1 MRTSPMLRLA
11 IMGVILIALT
21 VPLAMTSGVVAE
33 RTSRRNS
40 VASEVS
46 HDWGGAQS
54 LAGPVLSVP
63 YRYSWT
69 DANGRKQSATR
80 RHYVLPESLAI
91 DGTLEPQVRSRS
103 IFSVLVY
110 TARLKVRGSFRPP
123 TLREAQPAP
132 DAVLWNEATLHLGVA
147 DPRGIARAA
156 DLTWDGKVRGF
167 VPAIAGAGLFESG
180 VQASADGLGPDRTEP
195 IAFALELDLKGT
207 RELRLVPSAGET
219 TVSLG
224 SSWPHPS
231 FVGRTPELPRLYAGG
246 FEASWRVPSFGRG
259 FPSEW
264 TGSEPALAQKLQ
276 QQAQA
281 AAFGVGLIQ
290 PVDIYVQADRAV
302 KYAVLVILVTFVMAF
317 LWEITSGVLVHPV
330 QYIFV
335 GFALCV
341 FYLLL
346 LSLAEHRGFDQA
358 YAIAASATILLLAW
372 YWSWV
377 FRGKGQGAL
386 MAAALSVLYGCL
398 YLLLRLEDY
407 ALLAGSIG
415 VFAMLALVMFLT
427 RRVDW
432 YQLKLG
438 EGRKAAE

>member
-1 MRTSPMLRLA
+1 MRTSPMLRLS

-21 VPLAMTSGVVAE
+21 VPLAMTNAVVGE
-33 RTSRRNS
+33 RTSRRDS
-40 VASEVS
+40 IASEVS
-46 HDWGGAQS
+46 HDWGGAQAI
-54 LAGPVLSVP
+54 AGPVLSVP
-63 YRYSWT
+63 YGYSWI
-69 DANGRKQSATR
+69 DANGRKQTATI

-91 DGTLEPQVRSRS
+91 EGTLDPQVRRRS
-103 IFSVLVY
+103 IFNVLVY
-110 TARLKVRGSFRPP
+110 TARLKMRGSFRPP
-123 TLREAQPAP
+123 QLRDLQPPP
-132 DAVLWNEATLHLGVA
+132 DAVLWGEATLHLGVA

-156 DLTWDGKVRGF
+156 EVTWDGRSRGF
-167 VPAIAGAGLFESG
+167 VPAIAGVGLFDSG

-195 IAFALELDLKGT
+195 IAFELELHLKGT
-207 RELRLVPSAGET
+207 REVRLVPSAGET
-219 TVSLG
+219 TVALA

-231 FVGRTPELPRLYAGG
+231 FVGRTPELPRLNEGG

-264 TGSEPALAQKLQ
+264 TGSESSLAQKLQ

-281 AAFGVGLIQ
+281 AAFGVALIQ

-302 KYAVLVILVTFVMAF
+302 KYAVLVILITFVMAF
-317 LWEITSGVLVHPV
+317 LWEITSVVLLHPV

-358 YAIAASATILLLAW
+358 YAIAAAATILLLAW

-377 FRGKGQGAL
+377 LQGWVQGVL
-386 MAAALSVLYGCL
+386 MAIALSVLYGCL

-438 EGRKAAE
+438 EGSKAE

>member
-1 MRTSPMLRLA
+1 MLRLA

-21 VPLAMTSGVVAE
+21 VPLAMTNAVVGE
-33 RTSRRNS
+33 RTSRRDS

-46 HDWGGAQS
+46 HDWGAPQAI
-54 LAGPVLSVP
+54 AGPVLSVP
-63 YRYSWT
+63 YGYSWV
-69 DANGRKQSATR
+69 DANGRKQAATI

-91 DGTLEPQVRSRS
+91 EGTLEPQVRRRS
-103 IFSVLVY
+103 IFNVLVY
-110 TARLKVRGSFRPP
+110 TARLKMRGRFRPP
-123 TLREAQPAP
+123 QLRDLQPPP
-132 DAVLWNEATLHLGVA
+132 DAVLWDQATLHLGVA
-147 DPRGIARAA
+147 DPRGIAQAA
-156 DLTWDGKVRGF
+156 DVTWDGRSRGL
-167 VPAIAGAGLFESG
+167 VPAIAGVGLFDSG
-180 VQASADGLGPDRTEP
+180 VQAAADGLGPDRTEP
-195 IAFALELDLKGT
+195 IAFALELQLKGT
-207 RELRLVPSAGET
+207 REIRLVPSAGET
-219 TVSLG
+219 TVALA

-231 FVGRTPELPRLYAGG
+231 FVGRTPELPRLNESG

-259 FPSEW
+259 IPSAW
-264 TGSEPALAQKLQ
+264 TGTESSLAQKLQ

-281 AAFGVGLIQ
+281 AAFGVALIQ

-302 KYAVLVILVTFVMAF
+302 KYAVLVILITFVMAF
-317 LWEITSGVLVHPV
+317 LWEITSAVLLHPV

-358 YAIAASATILLLAW
+358 YAIASSATILLLAW

-377 FRGKGQGAL
+377 LQGWVQGLL
-386 MAAALSVLYGCL
+386 MAVALSVLYGCL

-438 EGRKAAE
+438 EGAKAAAAK